1 MSASASAP
9 TVLLIGTL
17 DTKGTEY
24 RFVRD
29 RLRDKGIK
37 TILVDFGVFGEIAD
51 DVDVSAVE
59 VAERGGAQL
68 AGLKI
73 AREGSETRAHA
84 MQIMTAGLTNLLKEL
99 LDAHQVDA
107 VFGMGGSGGSSVI
120 SAVMRSA
127 PVGVPKFLVSTMAS
141 GDVSGYVDIS
151 DLTIM
156 HSVTDILGLNRVSRV
171 ILGNAAAS
179 IAGMALEH
187 HESKQSD
194 EGDRPLVA
202 VTMFGVTTPCVRRV
216 TDQLAER
223 GFETVVFHAVGPGG
237 RAMEMLISEGMVD
250 AVVDITTS
258 ELVDGEFGGKFAG
271 GPERMRSAVR
281 AGIPTVMVPGA
292 IEVLNFGTVASVPE
306 KYNVPERKLIVHN
319 TSVCA
324 VRVNEDESRLLG
336 TEFASRLKGSTGN
349 IRMVI
354 PTRGFS
360 SYCQQPDG
368 PWINPE
374 ADAAFIE
381 AFEEANDGLVP
392 VRKVAANINDP
403 EFADAVVE
411 EFMGVWG
418 AISRG
423 GAT

>member
-1 MSASASAP
+1 MSTSASVP
-9 TVLLIGTL
+9 TVLLIGTF

-29 RLRDKGIK
+29 KLQEKGIK
-37 TILVDFGVFGEIAD
+37 IILADFGIFGEAAD
-51 DVDVSAVE
+51 DVDVSAAE

-68 AGLKI
+68 ADLRI

-84 MQIMTAGLTNLLKEL
+84 MQIMTAGLISLLKEL

-107 VFGMGGSGGSSVI
+107 VLGMGGSGGSSVI

-127 PVGVPKFLVSTMAS
+127 PVGVPKLLVSTMAS

-171 ILGNAAAS
+171 ILGNAAAAV
-179 IAGMALEH
+179 AGMAIEH
-187 HESKQSD
+187 HDTKQSD
-194 EGDRPLVA
+194 HEDKPLVA

-223 GFETVVFHAVGPGG
+223 GFETVVFHAVGSGG
-237 RAMEMLISEGMVD
+237 RAMEMLINDGMLD

-271 GPERMRSAVR
+271 DSERMRSAVR

-292 IEVLNFGTVASVPE
+292 MEVLNFGTVASVPE

-324 VRVNEDESRLLG
+324 VRVNKDESRHLG

-368 PWINPE
+368 PWVNPE

-392 VRKVAANINDP
+392 VRQIAANINDP

-411 EFMGVWG
+411 EFMAVWD
-418 AISRG
+418 APDRG
-423 GAT
+423 GPA